1 MEDVRVLVVDDQEPY
16 RRAMAAVVAETEGFT
31 VVAAVTT
38 GEESLDAVAELH
50 PDLVLMD
57 VNLPSLD
64 GIATARGL
72 AARPNAPVVLLLS
85 TYDVDQIDQADIDGS
100 GAAAYL
106 AKAELAPER
115 LSALWRDARGPVHDR
130 G

>member
-31 VVAAVTT
+31 VVAAVMT
-38 GEESLDAVAELH
+38 GEESLDAVAALH

-57 VNLPSLD
+57 VNLPSID

-85 TYDVDQIDQADIDGS
+85 TYDVDQVDIDGS